1 MATRILVADDHQMVR
16 DGLRVLIEQQPDL
29 ELVAEAADGRSA
41 VALTD
46 QLSPDV
52 VVMDVGMPDLSGVEA
67 TRKILSTHPEIKVVG
82 LSMHS
87 DSRYVS
93 GMLDAGA
100 SGYVLKEGAFEELA
114 DAIHAVVQ
122 EATYLSPGLPVLEE
136 GRSGARL
143 GLTPREGEVL
153 KLLAEGKSSKQISA
167 DLQMSVKTV
176 EAHRHKVMRKLDLH
190 TIADLTKYAIRE
202 GITALEA

>member
-1 MATRILVADDHQMVR
+1 
-16 DGLRVLIEQQPDL
+16 
-29 ELVAEAADGRSA
+29 
-41 VALTD
+41 
-46 QLSPDV
+46 
-52 VVMDVGMPDLSGVEA
+52 
-67 TRKILSTHPEIKVVG
+67 
-82 LSMHS
+82 MHS